1 MGSLLLPTRN
11 NAKSVTR
18 GGEPI
23 ALEAMLKK
31 KWNEQNTEKIFF
43 YGTMTLQVSPGVKI
57 QRTSVGCPCSH
68 VL

>member
-31 KWNEQNTEKIFF
+31 KWNEENIGKIFF
-43 YGTMTLQVSPGVKI
+43 LWNYEVTSFSGVKT